1 MPAIEQEKFQSI
13 GLDIEDSERIT
24 RPSLTYWQDA
34 WRRLKMNKMAMASL
48 YMLIVIIAMSI
59 IGPHLRP
66 YTFDEQDYS
75 EVFSP
80 PSASHWF
87 GTDDLGRD
95 LFVRVWMGARV
106 SLRIGFF
113 AALIDIIVGMIY
125 GGISGYFGGRTDS
138 VMMRIVDI
146 LYGIPYMIIVILL
159 MIIMEPGE
167 LTLIIAMSITGW
179 VGTAR
184 LVRGQVLQL
193 RTQEFVLAAKTLGAK
208 PWRIITKH
216 MFPNILGLMIVQ
228 MTMDIPGAIFSEA
241 FLSYIGLGIKLPNAS
256 WGSLASDGIRQ
267 VVERPWMLVFP
278 AIMISLTMLSFNILG
293 DGLRDALDPKLRS

>member
-1 MPAIEQEKFQSI
+1 VAIELEKFKPVDM
-13 GLDIEDSERIT
+13 DIAHSEKIL
-24 RPSLTYWQDA
+24 RPSMTYWQDA
-34 WRRLKMNKMAMASL
+34 WRRLKSNKAAMFSLCVLAAMILMA
-48 YMLIVIIAMSI
+48 I
-59 IGPHLRP
+59 IGPHMLP
-66 YTFDEQDYS
+66 YKFSDQDYAA
-75 EVFSP
+75 VFSP
-80 PSASHWF
+80 PSSEHWF

-113 AALIDIIVGMIY
+113 AALIDIVVGMIY
-125 GGISGYFGGRTDS
+125 GGISGYFGGKVDNI
-138 VMMRIVDI
+138 MMRIVDI
-146 LYGIPYMIIVILL
+146 LYAIPYMIIVILL
-159 MIIMEPGE
+159 MIVLEPGE
-167 LTLIIAMSITGW
+167 FTLILAMSITGW

-184 LVRGQVLQL
+184 LVRGQILQL
-193 RTQEFVLAAKTLGAK
+193 KNQEFVLAAQALGAS

-216 MFPNILGLMIVQ
+216 LFPNILGVMIVQ

-267 VVERPWMLVFP
+267 VVERPWMLAFP
-278 AIMISLTMLSFNILG
+278 AIMICLTMLSFNILG